1 MGLVCEPAQ
10 PEITS
15 QMLALPSMT
24 FILTAFVTLI
34 IGWWLGRG
42 AARIEYEEKAQI
54 LLKINE
60 HNQRELDR
68 LTAHVQAMLIAHN
81 ADVNAIKWPETL

>member
-1 MGLVCEPAQ
+1 
-10 PEITS
+10 
-15 QMLALPSMT
+15 MT
-24 FILTAFVTLI
+24 FILTALFTLI
-34 IGWWLGRG
+34 VGWWLGRG

-81 ADVNAIKWPETL
+81 ADVQATKWPETLHE